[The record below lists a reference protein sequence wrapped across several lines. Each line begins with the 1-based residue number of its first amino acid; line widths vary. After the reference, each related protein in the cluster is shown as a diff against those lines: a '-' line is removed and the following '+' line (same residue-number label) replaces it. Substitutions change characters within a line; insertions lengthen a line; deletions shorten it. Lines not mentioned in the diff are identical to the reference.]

1 VSSGDLELSLESL
14 FWSLEGEK
22 VTFLLSEMAWE
33 PGGRSGLSA
42 VLSIFDVRGRMR
54 GAAEFF
60 CVGLAPLDRSN
71 RWLWGP
77 RVDRFRFLLGI
88 LKMTLFSVFQL
99 DRKWLGS
106 LEVEVAC
113 LRCCQF

>member
-1 VSSGDLELSLESL
+1 MSSGDLELSLESF

-54 GAAEFF
+54 GAAEFSALAWHRWIARIAGSG
-60 CVGLAPLDRSN
+60 GL
-71 RWLWGP
+71 
-77 RVDRFRFLLGI
+77 
-88 LKMTLFSVFQL
+88 
-99 DRKWLGS
+99 
-106 LEVEVAC
+106 E
-113 LRCCQF
+113 